1 MRSGKIC
8 AVSAN
13 RRRAGGRHDCYDGPS
28 TEPFPTC
35 MQPPIA
41 PDLGVPHSQSA
52 ADSTPRFPWVRL
64 LLHPAHSLPAA
75 AAPVLL
81 GVALAVH
88 DGVFAPVTAVLA
100 FLASWLIHVGGLYVE
115 NYWLLTR
122 HAALREHPDLADAVE
137 NGSLSLTNLRRVAV
151 GCFLLAMVP
160 GGYLVTSAGIMAP
173 VLGVIGAVASLGY
186 CAGPWS
192 WTRLG
197 IAEFVFFLM
206 FGCVA
211 VAGTYYCQAAPFF
224 IDPMG
229 WTIAW
234 EALPLRAFVLGLPLG
249 AIITA
254 VMLVD
259 DLSDIASDKAKG
271 WRTRPV
277 VWGVLWGRRE
287 YVALMVVAY
296 ALPFW
301 FWRGLGFDAW
311 VLLPVLSVPLA
322 AWAIR
327 QVYTI
332 KPADVE
338 PVSPLTAG
346 IGLVYAVLLSVGVV
360 ISG

>member
-1 MRSGKIC
+1 MK
-8 AVSAN
+8 
-13 RRRAGGRHDCYDGPS
+13 P
-28 TEPFPTC
+28 
-35 MQPPIA
+35 
-41 PDLGVPHSQSA
+41 SA
-52 ADSTPRFPWVRL
+52 ALALGASRSRGAGRSPPRFPWVRL

-88 DGVFAPVTAVLA
+88 DGVFAPLPALLA
-100 FLASWLIHVGGLYVE
+100 FLASWLVHVGGLYVE

-122 HAALREHPDLADAVE
+122 HAALREHPELAAAVE
-137 NGSLSLTNLRRVAV
+137 EGSLSLANLRRVAI
-151 GCFLLAMVP
+151 GCFLLAVVA

-173 VLGVIGAVASLGY
+173 VLGIVGAVASLGY

-211 VAGTYYCQAAPFF
+211 VVGTYYCQAAPLF
-224 IDPMG
+224 IDPMS

-249 AIITA
+249 AIITN

-259 DLSDIASDKAKG
+259 DLSDIAIDTAKG

-277 VWGVLWGRRE
+277 VWGVRWARRE
-287 YVALMVVAY
+287 YVVFMVFAY

-301 FWRGLGFDAW
+301 FWCGLGFDAW
-311 VLLPVLSVPLA
+311 VLLPVVTAPLA
-322 AWAIR
+322 VWAIR
-327 QVYTI
+327 RVYTI
-332 KPADVE
+332 APVEVE
-338 PVSPLTAG
+338 PMSAKTAG
-346 IGLVYAVLLSVGVV
+346 IGLIYAVLLSVGIVL
-360 ISG
+360 SR